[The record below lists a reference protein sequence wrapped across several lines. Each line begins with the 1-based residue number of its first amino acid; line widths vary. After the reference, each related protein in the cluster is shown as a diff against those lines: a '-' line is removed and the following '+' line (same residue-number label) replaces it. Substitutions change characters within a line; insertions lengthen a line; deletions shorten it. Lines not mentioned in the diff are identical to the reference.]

1 MVIVPVHCCTV
12 CSLRTCLV
20 PSLILLLYTDLKQK
34 HDPLPHKMLA
44 LMSVLES
51 DGPSFAQK
59 MAITL
64 TSGQDR
70 GLVYQVNNTNSLLHV
85 IQYVLWLYVFCV

>member
-1 MVIVPVHCCTV
+1 MLVGMVYVDTP
-12 CSLRTCLV
+12 
-20 PSLILLLYTDLKQK
+20 LITLCTDLKQK

-85 IQYVLWLYVFCV
+85 IQYVMMMVVMMMMG